1 MAKLKL
7 APKGGHATGS
17 WGVVPGGNP
26 TGREGVFD
34 QLEVRRKL
42 DRLRWVFVRGGNST
56 GRNGVPITQHM
67 AKPKFIEDQDQ
78 LEKLAPVMK
87 APIKRHV
94 FVCNGKSCSQVG
106 SAEVKAEF
114 VRILEEKGLRQGKES
129 KGRNPMGEIV
139 LTDCGSVGFCSIG
152 VAVLVYPEG
161 VWYGQVQAEDVPE
174 IIEEHLEKGRVV
186 ERLAL
191 IELDPS

>member
-1 MAKLKL
+1 MSS
-7 APKGGHATGS
+7 TRRS
-17 WGVVPGGNP
+17 WQNKNRQKP
-26 TGREGVFD
+26 TGREGVT
-34 QLEVRRKL
+34 
-42 DRLRWVFVRGGNST
+42 GNGKKM
-56 GRNGVPITQHM
+56 GR
-67 AKPKFIEDQDQ
+67 PKFIDDLDQ

-114 VRILEEKGLRQGKES
+114 ERILQEKGLRQGKES
-129 KGRNPMGEIV
+129 KGRNPMGEVV

-161 VWYGQVQAEDVPE
+161 IWYGQVQADDVAE
-174 IIEEHLEKGRVV
+174 IIEEHLEKGNVV

-191 IELDPS
+191 IELNNR